1 MLKSFSTRK
10 WLLTMLLLVAA
21 MVMPV
26 TGNAQVKLTCLG
38 AGGVMESPYSSA
50 ENLFDGS
57 VGTKCWLDPYA
68 YIAFK
73 ASQACR
79 LKGYTITTGN
89 DYASNPGSN
98 PRDWKIYGSNDGE
111 DWTELVSVSGD
122 IILGEVDNTAYEYTL
137 ETGIATQYEYYM
149 WEITANHGAE
159 LSQVSEFSITVSNC
173 TDNAHEVELTLKNQ
187 RQVGCSEVG
196 YTQDFYQ
203 CSSCGRCYSDA
214 EGTNEIDL
222 ASVII
227 PAKGHQFDGENGDCS
242 VCGLSH
248 IFSHAG
254 TGADPL
260 QISTADD
267 LYWFAAWV
275 NGTYTL
281 ASSETVVKH
290 PYACA
295 VLMNDITVN
304 TGVLNADGTLA
315 SDVSGFSVWKPIGN
329 FDNQYKGIFNGQGH
343 TVSGLCFNN
352 PETRYVGLI
361 GYLGSGGKIS
371 NVGVVDSY
379 FYGDVSVGGMCGYN
393 NSGNISNCYYTGAIS
408 GSGAYVGGVC
418 GSGDGGEISNCYS
431 AGTVRGSSHV
441 GGVCGYNSGEISNCY
456 HTGAVIG
463 SSAHVGGVCG
473 FNAGPIFN
481 CYNTGAV
488 RGDDTVGGVC
498 GETYAYIGNCYSTGA
513 VSGNN
518 CIGGV
523 CGYSSFS
530 GTISNIYFDSE
541 KCEKGAFGYFD
552 QGTVT
557 NVEGKTTAQFESGE
571 VCYLLNE
578 GKTNG
583 TQIWYQDLTPET
595 GDQSPIWKATGE
607 NTVYQVTKYSG
618 CEHEPGTSVEHYSNL
633 NKDVYA
639 GYTSEGICSHGYQKA
654 FFNSTDNA
662 YEISNAGQLLW
673 FAGLVNGTLTDG
685 TTQNKAANAKVMC
698 DIDFGTTQ
706 FAAIGKT
713 SSILYAGTFDG
724 NGHTIKVN
732 QTGSSDVAL
741 FGNIGACTIKNLTV
755 TGTINTSVKYAAGIA
770 MHKYGDGT
778 TATIENCISDVTI
791 ESTVSGDGTHGGIIA
806 VVDYGTLNINHCAFT
821 GAINGSETNK
831 CGGFIGYTNKT
842 SNISNSYVSA
852 TFGISSAGCNIVSR
866 KGGTVTVTNCYY
878 LNELGNYMDGITR
891 MTAAQFANGEVCYL
905 LNDGKTDGTQAWHQ
919 NLTAETGD
927 KYPVL
932 TATDGNTVYGADI
945 ECAGVIVGKVCANT
959 PVTGEVY
966 DTHDMDDNGFCSR
979 GCFEATPYNETDGVY
994 EISNAGQY
1002 NWFAGLV
1009 NGTQAGTTQNKT
1021 AKAVLKNDVDFG
1033 THQFLSIGGHSTT
1046 NLFEGTFDGQGHSLT
1061 VNQSGSSHTTPF
1073 GYIGACTIEN
1083 LTVKGVIHT
1092 DLSFTSGIAASK
1104 YGSGTAYIKKCIS
1117 DVTIQSS
1124 IVGDGTHGGLL
1135 GTCEEGTINIQ
1146 DCGFTGAMN
1155 GENTT
1160 CCGGFVGY
1168 TKTTSNISGSYISA
1182 TFGIEDTD
1190 CNIVSR
1196 KGGTVSASGCYYVNQ
1211 IGTTVPSGMT
1221 KVTQAQVE
1229 SGELAYQL
1237 NGSKSDGTQK
1247 WYQDLTPETGDKHPV
1262 LTSNGNNTVYDAP
1275 QLCGGINHVGNT
1287 YANTET
1293 VSVEHVLGEE
1303 VSFNSEKA
1311 IYQKTCQRE
1320 GCGTAIYFADSK
1332 GLYAA
1337 EEDAEGAF
1345 TTDTYVLQDA
1355 TEYVNQAVCTATEFT
1370 YTRSFPGT
1378 NWAAWYVPFE
1388 LTLTEEICSKY
1399 KFSRISNVHQYDT
1412 DHNGTADKTIVES
1425 FIQKPGVT
1433 LQANYPYLVKPVT
1446 EADREMSLTLTNV
1459 VAAKAEPNSIDCQ
1472 SVDYKYTFT
1481 GTYSGLGDGGT
1492 DDNSPYALF
1501 SDGQWWHFRSLSPMR
1516 HYLTISS
1523 LTPIYLAAPALIV
1536 LQVTGEEGATGI
1548 VTPYDENRKQSE
1560 TYDLSGRRLPEH
1572 NRHGLMIRDGKVIWK
1587 K

>member
-26 TGNAQVKLTCLG
+26 TGKAQVELTCLG
-38 AGGVMESPYSSA
+38 GVESSP
-50 ENLFDGS
+50 ENLCDGNKY
-57 VGTKCWLDPYA
+57 TKCRLTPYA
-68 YIAFK
+68 SIVFK

-79 LKGYTITTGN
+79 LKGYTITTGD

-137 ETGIATQYEYYM
+137 ETGITTEYEYYM
-149 WEITANHGAE
+149 WEITANHGAFF
-159 LSQVSEFSITVSNC
+159 SQVSEFSITVSDC
-173 TDNAHEVELTLKNQ
+173 TNNAHEVELTLKNQ

-203 CSSCGRCYSDA
+203 CSSCGRGYSDEA
-214 EGTNEIDL
+214 GTNEIDL

-254 TGADPL
+254 TSADPL

-281 ASSETVVKH
+281 ASSETVVTH

-315 SDVSGFSVWKPIGN
+315 SDVSGFRVWTPIGN
-329 FDNQYKGIFNGQGH
+329 FDNQYKGIFNGQSH
-343 TVSGLCFNN
+343 TISGLYFNN
-352 PETRYVGLI
+352 PETLYVGLI

-371 NVGVVDSY
+371 NVGVVNSY
-379 FYGDVSVGGMCGYN
+379 FNGKYYVGGLCGESCYA
-393 NSGNISNCYYTGAIS
+393 SISNCYNTGAVRGDGPVGGVCGNNVGPIFNCYNTGSVS
-408 GSGAYVGGVC
+408 GSDYVGGVC
-418 GSGDGGEISNCYS
+418 GQ
-431 AGTVRGSSHV
+431 
-441 GGVCGYNSGEISNCY
+441 NSGEISNCY
-456 HTGAVIG
+456 NTGVVIG
-463 SSAHVGGVCG
+463 SSAYVGGVCG
-473 FNAGPIFN
+473 NNGGPIFN

-488 RGDDTVGGVC
+488 RGDDTVGGVV
-498 GETYAYIGNCYSTGA
+498 GATIGYIGNCYSTGA
-513 VSGNN
+513 VCGNN

-523 CGYSSFS
+523 CGYLDFV
-530 GTISNIYFDSE
+530 GTISNLYFDSE
-541 KCEKGAFGYFD
+541 KCEKGAFGTHA
-552 QGTVT
+552 QGAVT
-557 NVEGKTTAQFESGE
+557 NTSGKTTAQFASGE

-578 GKTNG
+578 SKTNG

-595 GDQSPIWKATGE
+595 GDKSPIWKATGE

-618 CEHEPGTSVEHYSNL
+618 CEHEPGTSVKLYSNL
-633 NKDVYA
+633 NKDVYE

-654 FFNSTDNA
+654 VFNSTDNA
-662 YEISNAGQLLW
+662 YEISNVGQLLW

-698 DIDFGTTQ
+698 DIDFGTTP

-755 TGTINTSVKYAAGIA
+755 TGTIHTSVKYAAGIA

-821 GAINGSETNK
+821 GAINGSTTNK

-919 NLTAETGD
+919 NLTPETGD

-979 GCFEATPYNETDGVY
+979 GCFEAAPYNETDGVY

-1073 GYIGACTIEN
+1073 GYIGSCTIEN

-1160 CCGGFVGY
+1160 CCGGFIGY

-1182 TFGIEDTD
+1182 TFGIQDTD
-1190 CNIVSR
+1190 CDIVSR

-1229 SGELAYQL
+1229 SGELAYTL
-1237 NGSKSDGTQK
+1237 NAGKTDGTQI
-1247 WYQDLTPETGDKHPV
+1247 WYQDLTPETGDKYPV
-1262 LTSNGNNTVYDAP
+1262 LTNNGNNTVYDAP
-1275 QLCGGINHVGNT
+1275 LLCGGIKNVGNT

-1311 IYQKTCQRE
+1311 IYQKTCQRT
-1320 GCGTAIYFADSK
+1320 GCGTAFYFADSK
-1332 GLYAA
+1332 GSYAA
-1337 EEDAEGAF
+1337 EEEAGTF

-1459 VAAKAEPNSIDCQ
+1459 VAAKAESNSIDCQ

-1523 LTPIYLAAPALIV
+1523 LTPSYLAAPALIV